1 MYNFYQRKN
10 KGLFDPTLPN
20 TRGPQANNTDLI
32 CQFFFNQGCYKIESL
47 HEHFQTICSQN
58 LTPDDCLAFLVD
70 ISITNIDS

>member
-10 KGLFDPTLPN
+10 KRLFDPTLPN